1 MGLDMFI
8 FKTKK
13 TDHSA
18 RQLSE
23 LNSRADSSD
32 PEFAEFLPLNKPY
45 PESAPN
51 MVSIFKEVAYW
62 RKFNALHQWFVTNVQ
77 LGIDDC
83 GLYEVTRDELKE
95 CLALLQETHASGKSD
110 ALPPTQGFF
119 WGSTEVDESYWRMI
133 KSSIDMVY
141 GLIEYTD
148 WNKERLFYQASW

>member
-1 MGLDMFI
+1 MGLDMYI

-18 RQLSE
+18 QQLSE
-23 LNSRADSSD
+23 LNSRAAADN

-45 PESAPN
+45 PESAPDI
-51 MVSIFKEVAYW
+51 VSIFKEVAYW

-83 GLYEVTRDELKE
+83 GLYEVTRDELTQ
-95 CLALLQETHASGKSD
+95 CLELLRETAASGNSNT
-110 ALPPTQGFF
+110 LPPTQGFF

-133 KSSIDMVY
+133 RSSIDMVY